1 MCIALQLS
9 KADVLE
15 SAIGHDPQHQSM
27 HSTASA
33 CIQKLPCK
41 QCCGTAGRGA
51 LQLWRYSRLQQTP
64 AASSTRH
71 MCCLGVRWCTMAVA
85 VTRPWLCWGV
95 VACLAHPSTTPLS
108 NTCASLTPALRS
120 ECSAEACLPP
130 PTTLSPYREKA
141 FCTCMLHLLGAL
153 ALTAALPP
161 SPPPPFAH
169 ILLLHCFFTSRSSSG
184 ACTERALLARELMP

>member
-130 PTTLSPYREKA
+130 PPLFPLTGKKLSAHVCCICWGR
-141 FCTCMLHLLGAL
+141 LLL
-153 ALTAALPP
+153 QQP
-161 SPPPPFAH
+161 SPPPPH
-169 ILLLHCFFTSRSSSG
+169 PPLRTSFFCTVSSPAG
-184 ACTERALLARELMP
+184 PRQVRALRGLFWQGS